1 MASHKSWKKLK
12 ETVKTITRKT
22 TPCTFDERLERL
34 KHAQRGWLNYFRLA
48 SIGVKLSELDGW
60 LRNRLRYCIWTD
72 WKKAD
77 RKRKN
82 LIQMGIDP
90 LMAYQ
95 WSRTRMGGWA
105 AAQSPILTTTITV
118 SRLKRRGYEP
128 LLDYYSNL
136 SH

>member
-1 MASHKSWKKLK
+1 
-12 ETVKTITRKT
+12 
-22 TPCTFDERLERL
+22 
-34 KHAQRGWLNYFRLA
+34 LA
-48 SIGVKLSELDGW
+48 SIQVKFSELDSW

-82 LIQMGIDP
+82 LIQLGIDP
-90 LMAYQ
+90 EMAYQ

-105 AAQSPILTTTITV
+105 VAQSTILTTTITV